1 MDKRIKKRVLGS
13 VVLLASAIL
22 FLPMLFSQ
30 GGVAVR
36 HLEPPL
42 PPEPPAIT
50 AFEDV
55 APSLATDAARLE
67 QAIADSHGE
76 PTFYPV
82 VPPTVT
88 APAPAEAAPEQFR
101 LQEPASPTARAQV
114 AEKAR
119 EATPAA
125 TALPQAWVV
134 QTASFSQQANAEAA
148 VQRLKAKGH
157 RASVQAGD
165 GLWRVVVGPELER
178 ARAEAIRSE
187 ILADESLGMDALVR
201 AYRP

>member
-1 MDKRIKKRVLGS
+1 MDKQIKKRVLGS
-13 VVLLASAIL
+13 VVLLAAAIL

-50 AFEDV
+50 PFESV
-55 APSLATDAARLE
+55 APSLAGDAGRLE
-67 QAIADSHGE
+67 QSIVDSHGE

-82 VPPTVT
+82 VAESVT
-88 APAPAEAAPEQFR
+88 APAETAEAPEQFR
-101 LQEPASPTARAQV
+101 LQTPAAAAARAQQ
-114 AEKAR
+114 AEQAR
-119 EATPAA
+119 AASPAA
-125 TALPQAWVV
+125 AALPQAWVV

-148 VQRLKAKGH
+148 VAQLQAKGF
-157 RASVQAGD
+157 RASVQAGE
-165 GLWRVVVGPELER
+165 GLWRVVIGPELER
-178 ARAEAIRSE
+178 ARADAIRDQ
-187 ILADESLGMDALVR
+187 IRADESLAMDAIVR